1 MWQRIKNIYHFF
13 VAIFANI
20 FFFFPARDMKVIAVT
35 GTDGKTTTVNLI
47 YHILKSSGAKASMIS
62 SISAVIDNRAYDT
75 GFHVTTPASFSLQK
89 FLRKARNKKSEYFVL
104 EVTSHA
110 IDQNRIV

>member
-20 FFFFPARDMKVIAVT
+20 LFFFPSRGMKVIAVT

-47 YHILKSSGAKASMIS
+47 YHILKSSGAKVSMIS
-62 SISAVIDNRAYDT
+62 SIAAVIDGKSYDT
-75 GFHVTTPASFSLQK
+75 GFMLPHRLLFPSKIF
-89 FLRKARNKKSEYFVL
+89 KKSPE
-104 EVTSHA
+104 
-110 IDQNRIV
+110 